1 MTALT
6 TPSMND
12 QAHAAALQDKI
23 GSMRFA
29 MFTTRDANGHLVSQ
43 PMTRQEV
50 DNDGGLW
57 FYTRS
62 TTELWDNIAHQPEVN
77 VSFADNDNST
87 YVSVSGAAERVVDR
101 ARIRELWNPMV
112 QAWFPAGPEDEHV
125 VLVRVMPHAA
135 EYWDSNDSKMVRLF
149 AMAKAAVTGST
160 PDVDAEHG
168 NIRM

>member
-1 MTALT
+1 MSAY
-6 TPSMND
+6 NA
-12 QAHAAALQDKI
+12 QAHAAALSEKI

-29 MFTTRDANGHLVSQ
+29 MFTTRDASGHLVSQ
-43 PMTRQEV
+43 PMTNQQV
-50 DNDGGLW
+50 DADGGLW

-62 TTELWDNIAHQPEVN
+62 TTELWENIAHEPEVN
-77 VSFADNDNST
+77 VSFANNDDST
-87 YVSVSGAAERVVDR
+87 YVSVSGTAERVVDR
-101 ARIRELWNPMV
+101 TRIKALWNPMV

-135 EYWDSNDSKMVRLF
+135 EYWDSNDSKMVRMF

-168 NIRM
+168 TIRM

>member
-1 MTALT
+1 M
-6 TPSMND
+6 SSKYNRD
-12 QAHAAALQDKI
+12 HAAALADKI

-29 MFTTRDANGHLVSQ
+29 MFTTRDANGHLISQ
-43 PMTRQEV
+43 PMTNQQV
-50 DNDGGLW
+50 DAEGGLW

-62 TTELWDNIAHQPEVN
+62 TTELWENIAHEPEVN
-77 VSFADNDNST
+77 VSFANNDDST
-87 YVSVSGAAERVVDR
+87 YVSVSGRAERVVDR
-101 ARIRELWNPMV
+101 SQIKALWNPMV

-168 NIRM
+168 TIRL

>member
-1 MTALT
+1 M
-6 TPSMND
+6 SD
-12 QAHAAALQDKI
+12 QYARAHAAALSEKI

-29 MFTTRDANGHLVSQ
+29 MFTTCDQNDHLVSQ
-43 PMTRQEV
+43 PMTNQEV
-50 DNDGGLW
+50 DADGALW
-57 FYTRS
+57 FYTRT

-77 VSFADNDNST
+77 VSFADPDNST
-87 YVSVSGAAERVVDR
+87 WVSVSGRAERVVER
-101 ARIRELWNPMV
+101 ARIHALWNPMV

-135 EYWDSNDSKMVRLF
+135 EYWDANDSKMVRMF

-168 NIRM
+168 TIRM

>member
-1 MTALT
+1 MSSTY
-6 TPSMND
+6 D
-12 QAHAAALQDKI
+12 RDHAAALSDKI

-43 PMTRQEV
+43 PMTNQQVDQE
-50 DNDGGLW
+50 GGLW
-57 FYTRS
+57 FYTSS
-62 TTELWDNIAHQPEVN
+62 TTGLWENIAHEPEVN
-77 VSFADNDNST
+77 VSFADSDDST
-87 YVSVSGAAERVVDR
+87 YVSVSGQAERVVDR
-101 ARIRELWNPMV
+101 NQIKALWNPMV

-135 EYWDSNDSKMVRLF
+135 EYWDSNHSKMVRLF

-168 NIRM
+168 TIRM

>member
-1 MTALT
+1 MSSTYNRDHATAL
-6 TPSMND
+6 
-12 QAHAAALQDKI
+12 ADKI

-29 MFTTRDANGHLVSQ
+29 MFTTRDANGHLISQ
-43 PMTRQEV
+43 PMTNQQV
-50 DNDGGLW
+50 DAEGGLW

-62 TTELWDNIAHQPEVN
+62 TTELWENIAHEPEVN

-87 YVSVSGAAERVVDR
+87 YVSVSGRAERVVDR
-101 ARIRELWNPMV
+101 SQIKALWNPMV

-168 NIRM
+168 TIRL